1 MDLVLNGLS
10 HSWPDDIDMLLVSP
24 QGKDALVMS
33 DAGGVNLDQSVVD
46 LTLDDQA
53 ATVLPDTADLSTGSY
68 QPADYEPGDP
78 LPGPGACAEWNRR
91 ARDVQRYEPERHVEP
106 LRRRRHLR

>member
-1 MDLVLNGLS
+1 
-10 HSWPDDIDMLLVSP
+10 
-24 QGKDALVMS
+24 MS

-53 ATVLPDTADLSTGSY
+53 ATVLPDVADLSTGSY

-78 LPGPGACAEWNRR
+78 FPAPAPASSWNRR
-91 ARDVQRYEPERHVEP
+91 ARDVRRDEPERHLSLYVVDEP
-106 LRRRRHLR
+106 RK